1 MSVFRVNLNNADQGK
16 LDIDPTAGTQFST
29 SKQRTVYVM
38 GPGRINRKLVD
49 GTTLVIATIGSVFPI
64 QQRRRKMLLLVL

>member
-1 MSVFRVNLNNADQGK
+1 MSVFRVNLNNGDQGK

-38 GPGRINRKLVD
+38 GPGTSTENCLMEQL
-49 GTTLVIATIGSVFPI
+49 LVIATIGSVFPI
-64 QQRRRKMLLLVL
+64 QQRLVKMLLLVL